1 MSKIEKLVR
10 GHACLKKIKRSTKR
24 PKKQERTKMNQ
35 IYSYD
40 EGKQWI
46 HKMAKEAS
54 EDKKICSKVIVD
66 LAVLMLHMKY

>member
-1 MSKIEKLVR
+1 
-10 GHACLKKIKRSTKR
+10 
-24 PKKQERTKMNQ
+24 MNQ

-54 EDKKICSKVIVD
+54 EDKKTCSKVIVD
-66 LAVLMLHMKY
+66 LALLMFHMKYVWEYSNTLLSKHLYVQTSKQH

>member
-1 MSKIEKLVR
+1 
-10 GHACLKKIKRSTKR
+10 
-24 PKKQERTKMNQ
+24 MNQ

-54 EDKKICSKVIVD
+54 EDKKTCSKVIVD

>member
-10 GHACLKKIKRSTKR
+10 GHACLKIFKRSTKR

-35 IYSYD
+35 IYSYY

-54 EDKKICSKVIVD
+54 EDKKNMFQSYC
-66 LAVLMLHMKY
+66 

>member
-1 MSKIEKLVR
+1 LLGATHAIEKLKCPQR
-10 GHACLKKIKRSTKR
+10 GQ
-24 PKKQERTKMNQ
+24 KKQERTKMNQ

-54 EDKKICSKVIVD
+54 EDKKTCSKVFVD
-66 LAVLMLHMKY
+66 LVVLMFHMKY